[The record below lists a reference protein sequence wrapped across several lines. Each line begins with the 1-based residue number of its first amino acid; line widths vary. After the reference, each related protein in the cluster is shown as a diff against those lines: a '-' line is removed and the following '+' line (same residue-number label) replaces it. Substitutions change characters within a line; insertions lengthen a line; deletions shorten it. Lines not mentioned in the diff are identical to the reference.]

1 MSHDAIFAV
10 SRAGLDYER
19 MRLEAAAHAIA
30 VADTPI
36 PPGQAARVSNISGFG
51 AAAGISQH
59 QRLVHDA
66 TNPMADSHGM
76 VHYPN
81 IDMAQAMTTLISAS
95 RAYEANVRAFNAL
108 RSMELDALDIG
119 GNQS

>member
-19 MRLEAAAHAIA
+19 ARLEAAARAIA
-30 VADTPI
+30 SADTPI
-36 PPGQAARVSNISGFG
+36 PPGQAAR
-51 AAAGISQH
+51 AAGSSNFDAAVGASQQ
-59 QRLVHDA
+59 QRLVHDPG
-66 TNPMADSHGM
+66 NPMADNHGM
-76 VHYPN
+76 VHYPA
-81 IDMAQAMTTLISAS
+81 IDMARAMTTLISAS